1 MPGFRRVATAYFLS
15 QATEASYLLAVV
27 AQTNDLIVCRIQAMM
42 SRVKKAIVATT
53 LSELRVGPM
62 IELPP
67 RFSVRCTC
75 AATSPVTAEASRSA
89 ASLDVRLPVPVPRIA
104 WRNYPPAYPGK
115 HSSAV

>member
-1 MPGFRRVATAYFLS
+1 MSGFRRVATDYFLS
-15 QATEASYLLAVV
+15 QASYLLAV
-27 AQTNDLIVCRIQAMM
+27 AQTNNVLVCRIQAMM

-75 AATSPVTAEASRSA
+75 AATSPVTAE
-89 ASLDVRLPVPVPRIA
+89 
-104 WRNYPPAYPGK
+104 
-115 HSSAV
+115 